1 MRYIMNEQEKSH
13 LSVAPSPD
21 ETGCRQFQ
29 PEPEKSTEHQLTQSN
44 HTTMDSKER
53 HAEPLPIDQGISSN
67 KGIPK
72 KIVLSN
78 KLSFEHAGIMLN
90 KPLAPQWVVEGFF
103 EKKSLNSIFGDSGA
117 GKSFVTVD
125 LSCAVAL
132 GIKWHGYKTMHG
144 GVLYIAGEGT
154 QGYASRC
161 QAWAE
166 YHKVNLT
173 DALLWFS
180 DNAVNLS
187 KPESIKQVSE
197 VVDQINNDAKQ
208 PVRLI
213 IIDTLARSMD
223 GDENNG
229 QDMGELI
236 QKLDYLKDKY
246 QCAIVL
252 VHHTGH
258 QDKHR
263 ARGSTVIKG
272 ALDAEFRVS
281 QGKENI
287 IQFECTK
294 MKEAEAP
301 ESLAFKLH
309 DVELPIQHEGRPVY
323 KAIVVQVENPV
334 TDEQGS
340 SSVRHL
346 GKNQQLGLWALREL
360 IKEQAGLSLD
370 TQDNTHWVKVDAW
383 RAKLIDAK
391 LPKPRFY
398 EVRKGLIDGGHIAIS
413 EDGQLVKLLI

>member
-1 MRYIMNEQEKSH
+1 MDEQEKSH
-13 LSVAPSPD
+13 LAAAFSPD
-21 ETGCRQFQ
+21 ETGGNQLQ
-29 PEPEKSTEHQLTQSN
+29 PEPEQSTKHQSTQDN
-44 HTTMDSKER
+44 DTTMDSNER
-53 HAEPLPIDQGISSN
+53 HAEPPSLDQDTSSN
-67 KGIPK
+67 AGIPK
-72 KIVLSN
+72 KIVLTS
-78 KLSFEHAGIMLN
+78 KLSFEHAGAMLS
-90 KPLAPQWVVEGFF
+90 KTLAPQWGVEGFL
-103 EKKSLNSIFGDSGA
+103 EKKSLNMIFGDSGA

-125 LSCAVAL
+125 LSCAVAQGL
-132 GIKWHGYKTMHG
+132 NWHGHKTRQG
-144 GVLYIAGEGT
+144 SVVYIAGEGT

-161 QAWAE
+161 QAWSE
-166 YHKVNLT
+166 YHHVNLNEG
-173 DALLWFS
+173 LLWFS
-180 DNAVNLS
+180 DNAINLS

-197 VVDQINNDAKQ
+197 VIDQINNSAKQ
-208 PVRLI
+208 PVRLMI
-213 IIDTLARSMD
+213 VDTLARSMD
-223 GDENNG
+223 GDENSG

-281 QGKENI
+281 KNKEGI

-301 ESLAFKLH
+301 EPLAFKLH
-309 DVELPIQHEGRPVY
+309 DVELPNQHEGQPVY
-323 KAIVVQVENPV
+323 KAVVVQVENPI
-334 TDEQGS
+334 TDEQGG

-360 IKEQAGLSLD
+360 IKEQAQSLPD
-370 TQDNTHWVKVDAW
+370 TQDDKQWVRVEDW

-398 EVRKGLIDGGHIAIS
+398 EVKKGLVDGSYVEIS
-413 EDGQLVKLLI
+413 EDGQLVKLLT